1 MSWRGIAGEKAVPPS
16 GGHIHPGEGQD
27 SHEDGA
33 RNGLWMPLALEDAV
47 FLQRLSR
54 FSARV
59 LWRGQEV
66 LAHVPNSGR
75 LRELL
80 APGVRAR
87 VRPGGGPKTA
97 CRLMMVE
104 HEQAWALIDA
114 HLTNDIMEY
123 AVQAGWLMP
132 DPFDLHREVRY
143 AGSRLDLGCR
153 NAEGVHLVEA
163 KCVTLVQ
170 DGLALFPDAPTER
183 GTRHLRELA
192 SAQRAG
198 LNGHIAFFVQQPG
211 ARAFAANRVMDPAF
225 ADALGQ
231 AAAAGV
237 KVHVIQ
243 CRIAPD
249 GVGLCGRLPLAAEDS
264 TF

>member
-1 MSWRGIAGEKAVPPS
+1 MTRSSSQGKRMSPPS
-16 GGHIHPGEGQD
+16 GGHIRPEEGQD
-27 SHEDGA
+27 SRESGA
-33 RNGLWMPLALEDAV
+33 REGLWMPLALEDAV

-59 LWRGQEV
+59 LWRDQEV

-104 HEQAWALIDA
+104 HQQAWALIDA
-114 HLTNDIMEY
+114 HLTNDILEY
-123 AVQAGWLMP
+123 AVRAGWLMP
-132 DPFDLHREVRY
+132 DPFDLRREVRY

-153 NAEGVHLVEA
+153 NAEGFHLVEA
-163 KCVTLVQ
+163 KCVTLIQ
-170 DGLALFPDAPTER
+170 DGLALFPDAPTQR
-183 GTRHLRELA
+183 GARHLRELA

-198 LNGHIAFFVQQPG
+198 LKGHVAFFVQQPG
-211 ARAFAANRVMDPAF
+211 AWAFAANRAMDPAF
-225 ADALGQ
+225 ADALEQ

-237 KVHVIQ
+237 AVHVIQ

-249 GVGLCGRLPLAAEDS
+249 GVGLCGRLPLAARDG